1 MRPRISPPVPMKF
14 PFLLPALAVCLP
26 GPLAAHPGHTGP
38 HETPPGPPPQSVV
51 VVEYSGFDCAP
62 CAKVSGLLS
71 KLATEKKLAL
81 QVLFKHSPGNPEA
94 LLAHEAALAAGQQ
107 GKFWEMHDRIFA
119 GSVASYEGVLE
130 LARSLELDMKRF
142 QTAIDEREF
151 RDRIMTDMTEA
162 RGLGIRIAPTLFING
177 TKLEGIDQIEAFVDS
192 ALTPRKETL
201 DPGRTYAFDLLG
213 SPAIGPVDAPVTIVE
228 FSDFRC
234 GFCGAHSR
242 NIDALMEIYPEKI
255 RRVFKHFPIQV
266 NEEGTLAH
274 FGSMAAV
281 GQGKFWEIYR
291 ALMNQPLK
299 NRDDLFSRAVAVG
312 LDMQRFETDLA
323 AGQGKPTVLR
333 DINEGA
339 DHGISLTPTTFINGK
354 PLSGRQTL
362 ESLKEH
368 VTRILGPSSGKSEPV
383 ETAVLTDE
391 NCCGDGPI
399 PAADPVK

>member
-1 MRPRISPPVPMKF
+1 MKF
-14 PFLLPALAVCLP
+14 SFLLTALAVCLP

-38 HETPPGPPPQSVV
+38 HETAPGPPPQNVV

-62 CAKVSGLLS
+62 CRVSGLLG
-71 KLATEKKLAL
+71 KLVTEKKLAL
-81 QVLFKHSPGNPEA
+81 QILFKHSPGNPEA
-94 LLAHEAALAAGQQ
+94 LLAHEAALAAEQQ

-119 GSVASYEGVLE
+119 GSVTSYEGILE
-130 LARSLELDMKRF
+130 LGRSLQLDMKRF

-177 TKLEGIDQIEAFVDS
+177 TKLEGIDQIQAFVDS

-201 DPGRTYAFDLLG
+201 DPGRSYVFDLPG
-213 SPAIGPVDAPVTIVE
+213 SPATGPADAPVTIVE

-242 NIDALMEIYPEKI
+242 NIDALMEIYPGRI

-274 FGSMAAV
+274 FGSMAAMA
-281 GQGKFWEIYR
+281 QGKFWEMYR

-299 NRDDLFSRAVAVG
+299 NRDDLLSRAVAVG
-312 LDMQRFETDLA
+312 LDMQRLETDLA

-333 DINEGA
+333 DIQEGDRA
-339 DHGISLTPTTFINGK
+339 GISLTPTTFINGK

-362 ESLKEH
+362 EGLKMQ
-368 VTRILGPSSGKSEPV
+368 VDSILDS
-383 ETAVLTDE
+383 ETATGASAEIAVLSAED
-391 NCCGDGPI
+391 CCGKGPI
-399 PAADPVK
+399 PAVDPPAPESAVAKPVR